1 MSQSTNDTVLSFIKR
16 RAAAVPVVTGIA
28 AVDKAGVAHNG
39 LLGGERVVLTGAR
52 GTGKTQTLLHLTA
65 ATLLTHPAATAV
77 SVVYLDCEGTFDARR
92 LRDILVARLGGSAA
106 QATHAA
112 AAAHLGRVA
121 VATPRCAAELA
132 AAILDAAEQAAE
144 AEAAVGSGGG
154 GGGGVKLLVVDG
166 LATLA
171 AADPAARVNLP
182 ALLSVFRNPLV
193 TVAVAVSPVVYVHPL
208 TAAAPTLG
216 RGTDSEADAE
226 TIVPQPQPL
235 ARQLVQDLDPSVVL
249 ALFAVH
255 ASAYQDAEPTRYAC
269 QATLAVQ
276 AGKVAATL
284 SDRTPFRI
292 TPDGISCGVTD
303 SIPPSHPV

>member
-39 LLGGERVVLTGAR
+39 LLGGERVLLTGAR

-65 ATLLTHPAATAV
+65 ATLLTHPAAAA

-92 LRDILVARLGGSAA
+92 LRDILVAPLDRACRGSAA
-106 QATHAA
+106 AAAAA
-112 AAAHLGRVA
+112 AAAHLSRVA

-132 AAILDAAEQAAE
+132 AAILDAAEQATA
-144 AEAAVGSGGG
+144 AEAAGGG

-171 AADPAARVNLP
+171 AADPAVRVNLP

-193 TVAVAVSPVVYVHPL
+193 TVAVAVSPVAYVHPP
-208 TAAAPTLG
+208 TAAAPAFG
-216 RGTDSEADAE
+216 GGTDGEADAE
-226 TIVPQPQPL
+226 TIVPQPLPL
-235 ARQLVQDLDPSVVL
+235 ARQLAQDLDPSVVL

-269 QATLAVQ
+269 QATLVVQ
-276 AGKVAATL
+276 AGKVVATL

-292 TPDGISCGVTD
+292 TTDGISCGVTD
-303 SIPPSHPV
+303 SISPSRPV